1 MFTIYLSGPDEK
13 YCAEKYKT
21 LIKKLIKSAFPDVRI
36 YDTEE
41 RPEGDWFENDLM
53 TLENA
58 DMMVFMTPD
67 FPLPGV
73 APKIGY
79 FYANLYHRKL
89 IKWGKPSD
97 RIICIWP
104 EKIEPKYGQRVI
116 KRMGTIVPTAA
127 DAIELI
133 GNYINL
139 ECTGKKCLCTQECDC
154 ANPDGEG
161 VRHRS
166 NECPVHNTYPAP
178 NPECPIHGEGE

>member
-21 LIKKLIKSAFPDVRI
+21 FLIHAYPSVRF
-36 YDTEE
+36 YNTET

-79 FYANLYHRKL
+79 FYACLQERRL
-89 IKWGKPSD
+89 IKWGQPSD
-97 RIICIWP
+97 QIICIWP
-104 EKIEPKYGQRVI
+104 DEVKPKHGQRVI
-116 KRMGTIVPTAA
+116 KRMGVIVPTVGET
-127 DAIELI
+127 IKLI
-133 GNYINL
+133 SQVIMQQEN
-139 ECTGKKCLCTQECDC
+139 KKK
-154 ANPDGEG
+154 G
-161 VRHRS
+161 R
-166 NECPVHNTYPAP
+166 
-178 NPECPIHGEGE
+178 